1 MNRPWRVY
9 AERLRDAGFEHGT
22 IVSYDSPY
30 TDAGA
35 NLRRFLP
42 GTRVVTD
49 KRPHFV
55 PPALERPGACL
66 VVWNDSRYPQT
77 AEQIRSAKVLQIDGP
92 VPAGARFGRVEA
104 PPVGSGNG
112 APRRTEERRG
122 GKECVSTC

>member
-1 MNRPWRVY
+1 MIMPWRVY

-66 VVWNDSRYPQT
+66 VVWNDSRYPPT
-77 AEQIRSAKVLQIDGP
+77 AEPIRSAKVLQLHRP
-92 VPAGARFGRVEA
+92 VR
-104 PPVGSGNG
+104 S
-112 APRRTEERRG
+112 EERRV
-122 GKECVSTC
+122 GKEEGRQ